1 MDQAV
6 RTLIYKGYEIN
17 ICTDDSPEN
26 PITEWDILGKFIC
39 WHRRYD
45 LGHCLDFDTPEDV
58 RAYAARTGSM
68 LFPLFMY
75 DHSGICLS
83 LSNSRYPFNDRWDAG
98 QLGYVLVDR
107 QKALEKLGKKRMS
120 KKLRRRITQIIEAEV
135 DTYNSYLSGDVYGYV
150 VEKDGEQIDSCW
162 GFYGMDDVEEQAK
175 SIVDNDI
182 SQTIKKHCER
192 LKGWIRN
199 CVPFIYRSALAVG

>member
-1 MDQAV
+1 MDNAV

-45 LGHCLDFDTPEDV
+45 LGNCQDFETPEEV
-58 RAYAARTGSM
+58 REYAARTGSM

-162 GFYGMDDVEEQAK
+162 GFYHLHFGRLFLEARQIYTPIYNNNRISA
-175 SIVDNDI
+175 SISEIIHPQN
-182 SQTIKKHCER
+182 
-192 LKGWIRN
+192 
-199 CVPFIYRSALAVG
+199 IYLIQFQYQ